1 MTLIYLS
8 GPMTNYPE
16 FNYPAFNAKAAEL
29 RAFGYD
35 VINPAESLSGETH
48 HSYPDYLRRDIESV
62 LECDLVV
69 LLDGWEKSAGSHLEV
84 AVAVGVGIP
93 VALADDMIDDEFA
106 TYIFDRDEGR
116 DALAEIFVKDPSG
129 SVLTEAESLVHGDRG
144 ADYGHPFH
152 DFSRTAMIW
161 SSILGIP
168 ITAEQVALCMVG
180 LKISREVNRP
190 KRDNRVD
197 IAGYAE
203 TLEMV
208 NEYRTSVVT
217 EARP

>member
-48 HSYPDYLRRDIESV
+48 HSYTDYLRRDIESV

-161 SSILGIP
+161 SAILGIP